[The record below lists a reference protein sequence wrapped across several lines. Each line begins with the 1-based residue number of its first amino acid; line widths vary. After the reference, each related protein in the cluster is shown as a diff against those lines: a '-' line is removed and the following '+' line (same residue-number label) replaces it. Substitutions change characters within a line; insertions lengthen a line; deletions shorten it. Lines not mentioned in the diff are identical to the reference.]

1 MSGFVIA
8 TVPQQAV
15 NVVLK
20 RSWQD
25 LQGRRLNQ
33 QPRYSPALS
42 PVHVGGVFKGVLPE
56 SSLEWPTPHEDTA
69 VAKRVTVQVA
79 GMTSACVRLPLAYTT
94 GDHVAAGEP
103 VYFDQD
109 ELVLGGQGIPRVG
122 KVVEFIDI
130 LDPAR
135 WPPKSGE
142 PGLDVGHMAH
152 LVIVI
157 RIEDQSLNNVPSDLA
172 GWAQRLDKLIVLL
185 KEYSVENLEESQLN
199 EIRIKFENFKSKNET
214 ELNETISS
222 SYANN
227 APIHHP
233 HPTTYTSLQDI
244 EKNFYK
250 SAILELDVKYVIKK
264 IHEQLVSNRNSLLGP
279 ENSAPTNLEGWR
291 QKKLELQK
299 REEQYKKG
307 FHAFFNSSNLLDQNF
322 IKKRAFDY
330 HNNPQLHD
338 FVTSSYAKQ
347 KSIIYPK
354 STLNSISDIETILHL
369 LDILQNDYKYVDF
382 KIDQLEELVP
392 PEGGAP
398 TETDA
403 RLSKLQAQKNT
414 SEGLLKAY
422 NEGYTNYTK
431 KLKKPI
437 TRNAWIK
444 QRENV
449 LNDTEI
455 KNKAM
460 QDIISSYQ
468 NNVNIAIPA
477 IQTSDFPARLSTIL
491 QNMVLLQ
498 AQQEYLN
505 NEIERITSEISS
517 S

>member
-1 MSGFVIA
+1 EGRLRTLYMDIAAKTKNTMSGFVIA

-15 NVVLK
+15 NVVVK

-33 QPRYSPALS
+33 QPRFSPALS

-69 VAKRVTVQVA
+69 VEKRVAVQVA

-103 VYFDQD
+103 VFFDQD
-109 ELVLGGQGIPRVG
+109 ELVLGGQGISRVG

-152 LVIVI
+152 LVIVV
-157 RIEDQSLNNVPSDLA
+157 RIEDQSLNNVPSPV
-172 GWAQRLDKLIVLL
+172 QP
-185 KEYSVENLEESQLN
+185 ES
-199 EIRIKFENFKSKNET
+199 
-214 ELNETISS
+214 
-222 SYANN
+222 
-227 APIHHP
+227 
-233 HPTTYTSLQDI
+233 
-244 EKNFYK
+244 
-250 SAILELDVKYVIKK
+250 
-264 IHEQLVSNRNSLLGP
+264 
-279 ENSAPTNLEGWR
+279 
-291 QKKLELQK
+291 
-299 REEQYKKG
+299 
-307 FHAFFNSSNLLDQNF
+307 
-322 IKKRAFDY
+322 
-330 HNNPQLHD
+330 
-338 FVTSSYAKQ
+338 
-347 KSIIYPK
+347 
-354 STLNSISDIETILHL
+354 
-369 LDILQNDYKYVDF
+369 
-382 KIDQLEELVP
+382 
-392 PEGGAP
+392 GAP

-431 KLKKPI
+431 KLKKGPN
-437 TRNAWIK
+437 RNAWIK
-444 QRENV
+444 QREKV

-455 KNKAM
+455 KNRAK

-477 IQTSDFPARLSTIL
+477 IQTSDFPAKLSTIL

-505 NEIERITSEISS
+505 NEI
-517 S
+517 